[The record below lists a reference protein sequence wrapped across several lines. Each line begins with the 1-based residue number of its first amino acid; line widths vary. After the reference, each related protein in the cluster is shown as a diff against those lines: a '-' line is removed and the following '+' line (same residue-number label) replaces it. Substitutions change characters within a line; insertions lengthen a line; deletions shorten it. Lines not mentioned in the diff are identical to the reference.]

1 MKLTPI
7 EGRGKKFQ
15 INYKKKS
22 FTLIDESYNSS
33 PESLA
38 KAIENLKKLK
48 FNHTRKICVIGD
60 MLELGKMSK
69 SCHLE
74 IVTNLLNTKPD
85 IIITVG
91 KYSYAIFDRGF
102 IAIVTWRSDRT
113 YLRIWPWHA
122 YR

>member
-38 KAIENLKKLK
+38 KAK
-48 FNHTRKICVIGD
+48 
-60 MLELGKMSK
+60 
-69 SCHLE
+69 
-74 IVTNLLNTKPD
+74 
-85 IIITVG
+85 
-91 KYSYAIFDRGF
+91 
-102 IAIVTWRSDRT
+102 
-113 YLRIWPWHA
+113 
-122 YR
+122 